1 MAKFNAAALREKAK
15 QNLAQSAA
23 TAVAAKQ
30 ETEQLLSGAR
40 TGNATLPIEQIQPD
54 PDQPRK
60 AFDRDGMDEL
70 KRAILALGGLENP
83 VQIYYR
89 ESVGFTIKHGERRF
103 RALKELLEEG
113 HEQFRQI
120 PVLMSPPPDRSPE
133 GEQRLRIAQV
143 VENNVRRSLLPLETA
158 EQFHL
163 IATAGRSES
172 IPATRLAELT
182 GTEER
187 VVQRYLYVVGGL
199 SERERTDVRD
209 AWPEAPLRPLYAL
222 VQWLQEHGSRL
233 DAEQRAA
240 AIERFTRERPTERM
254 LRVALRDLAPKKK
267 PGRPARKRFSSGTT
281 KTGAFQVKLTL
292 PPELVRDAASIRKAR
307 ADLQRV
313 QEQLEEMERAL
324 GGEPEA

>member
-1 MAKFNAAALREKAK
+1 MPRFNAAALREKSK

-23 TAVAAKQ
+23 TAVAAKE

-40 TGNATLPIEQIQPD
+40 TGNATLPIEQIHPD

-60 AFDRDGMDEL
+60 SFDREGMDEL

-89 ESVGFTIKHGERRF
+89 DGLGFTIKHGERRF
-103 RALKELLEEG
+103 RALKELLDEG
-113 HEQFRQI
+113 HDRFRQV

-143 VENNVRRSLLPLETA
+143 VENNARRGLLPLETA

-163 IATAGRSES
+163 IATSGREEP
-172 IPATRLAELT
+172 IPATHLAELT

-187 VVQRYLYVVGGL
+187 VVQRFLFVVGGL
-199 SERERTDVRD
+199 TGEERAGLRE

-222 VQWLQEHGSRL
+222 VQWLQEHGRRL

-240 AIERFTRERPTERM
+240 AIERFARERPTERM
-254 LRVALRDLAPKKK
+254 VRVALRDLAPKKK
-267 PGRPARKRFSSGTT
+267 PGRPARKRFTSGTT
-281 KTGAFQVKLTL
+281 RTGAFQVKLTL

-313 QEQLEEMERAL
+313 QEQLQEMERAL
-324 GGEPEA
+324 GEAEGE

>member
-1 MAKFNAAALREKAK
+1 MAKFNAAALRDRAK

-23 TAVAAKQ
+23 PAVAAKQ

-60 AFDRDGMDEL
+60 AFEREGLDEL

-83 VQIYYR
+83 IQIYYR

-103 RALKELLEEG
+103 RALRELLEEG
-113 HEQFRQI
+113 HDRFRQV
-120 PVLMSPPPDRSPE
+120 PVLMSPPPDRTPE

-143 VENNVRRSLLPLETA
+143 VENNVRRGLLPMETA

-163 IATAGRSES
+163 IATAGRAE
-172 IPATRLAELT
+172 PLAATRLAELT

-187 VVQRYLYVVGGL
+187 VVQRYLFVVGGL
-199 SERERTDVRD
+199 SDGERASLRE
-209 AWPEAPLRPLYAL
+209 AWPDAPLRPLYAL
-222 VQWLQEHGSRL
+222 VQWLGEHGSRL
-233 DAEQRAA
+233 DAPARAA
-240 AIERFTRERPTERM
+240 AIDRFTRERPTERM
-254 LRVALRDLAPKKK
+254 VRVALRDLAPRKK
-267 PGRPARKRFSSGTT
+267 PGRQARKRFSSGTT

-292 PPELVRDAASIRKAR
+292 PPEMMRDAESIRKAR
-307 ADLQRV
+307 ADLQKV

-324 GGEPEA
+324 EGGGEG

>member
-40 TGNATLPIEQIQPD
+40 TGNATLPIEQIHPD

-60 AFDRDGMDEL
+60 SFDREALDEL

-83 VQIYYR
+83 IHIYYR
-89 ESVGFTIKHGERRF
+89 ESVGFTVKHGERRF
-103 RALKELLEEG
+103 RALRELLEEG
-113 HEQFRQI
+113 HDEFRQV
-120 PVLMSPPPDRSPE
+120 PVLMSPPPDRSAE

-163 IATAGRSES
+163 IATAGRDEP

-187 VVQRYLYVVGGL
+187 VVQRFLYVVAGL
-199 SERERTDVRD
+199 APEERAGLRE
-209 AWPEAPLRPLYAL
+209 AWPDAPLRPLYAL
-222 VQWLQEHGSRL
+222 VQWLQEQGRGL
-233 DAEQRAA
+233 DAEDRAA
-240 AIERFTRERPTERM
+240 AIELFARERPTERM
-254 LRVALRDLAPKKK
+254 VRVALRELAAKKK
-267 PGRPARKRFSSGTT
+267 PGRPARKRFTAGTT

-307 ADLQRV
+307 ADLQRA
-313 QEQLEEMERAL
+313 QAQLEELERAL
-324 GGEPEA
+324 GGGG